1 MRKSSQ
7 GGGLI
12 VPASNPRAGQ
22 VRESFN
28 GIMIE
33 YGWRMLFQ
41 SDKALKCA
49 LTFNVHEDG
58 VERIDISG
66 GVADLIKK
74 SRKLFSVHELNR
86 VVYYLTEHDKGET

>member
-33 YGWRMLFQ
+33 YGWRVLFQ
-41 SDKALKCA
+41 SDKPFKCS

-58 VERIDISG
+58 VERIDIGG
-66 GVADLIKK
+66 GVANLIKN

-86 VVYYLTEHDKGET
+86 VVYYFTEQEKGEP